1 MGTKPMKGGNL
12 SSGVMSS
19 IFLFLDLYPNT
30 PKIRY

>member
-12 SSGVMSS
+12 SSGVMSC
-19 IFLFLDLYPNT
+19 IFPFLDLYPNT